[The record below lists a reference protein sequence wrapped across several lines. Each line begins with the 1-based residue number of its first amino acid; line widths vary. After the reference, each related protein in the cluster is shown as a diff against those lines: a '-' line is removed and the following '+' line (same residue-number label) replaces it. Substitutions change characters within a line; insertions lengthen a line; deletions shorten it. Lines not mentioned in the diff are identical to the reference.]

1 VSTPDLT
8 AEMAR
13 TALAVSAA
21 ELSPA
26 GRGVVTAAILDCLAC
41 AVAGSASDAGQIA
54 TDWLRNTG
62 GRPLATVIGSDL
74 KVAPAHAAWANA
86 IAGHALDYDDV
97 SVRMTHPSVTIVPG
111 IWAIA
116 ECRGLPGTSVVD
128 AYLAGFEIESRLCK
142 VLNPDHYEAGW
153 HTTGTLGVF
162 GATAGAAR
170 ILGLDLNATRTAF
183 GIAASSSAGIR
194 RNAGSMVKPLHAG
207 HASFH
212 GVQAAELAGVG
223 FTASP
228 SAMTGSSSFLDVFVD
243 ADHDCTAELLEAFAP
258 DAGYELDEGG
268 IAFKRFTCCGAIHTA
283 IDALLELVAEHQI
296 IVDDVSR
303 ITVRVNRLVPNV
315 LTHHVTRN
323 PLEGK
328 FSLEYSLAVALADG
342 DAGLEQYTYQ
352 RAADEALVALME
364 RVDVIVDESIPV
376 NLAFF
381 PSDVTIERR
390 RGATVN
396 KRVDVARGYPSRP
409 LTRDQLERKV
419 QGCCRNLLDDA
430 GIEELTQ
437 GVLGLGSCPDVTPLA
452 RLLGRP
458 PI

>member
-1 VSTPDLT
+1 MSGPDLT
-8 AEMAR
+8 EAMAR

-21 ELSPA
+21 DLPET
-26 GRGVVTAAILDCLAC
+26 GRAVVTAAILDCLAC
-41 AVAGSASDAGQIA
+41 AVAGSATDVGQIA
-54 TDWLRNTG
+54 AHWLRNTG
-62 GRPLATVIGSDL
+62 GKPLATVIGSEV
-74 KVAPAHAAWANA
+74 KVAPAHAGWANA

-116 ECRGLPGTSVVD
+116 EARSLPGSLVMD

-142 VLNPDHYEAGW
+142 VLNPAHYEAGW

-162 GATAGAAR
+162 GATAAAAR
-170 ILGLDLNATRTAF
+170 ILGLDLAATRNAL
-183 GIAASSSAGIR
+183 GIAASSAAGIR

-212 GVQAAELAGVG
+212 GVQAAELADAG

-228 SAMTGSSSFLDVFVD
+228 SVMTGSSSFLDVFVGTD
-243 ADHDCTAELLEAFAP
+243 NELASELIEAFAP
-258 DAGYELDEGG
+258 DVRHELVEGG

-283 IDALLELVAEHQI
+283 IDALLDLVAEHQI
-296 IVDDVSR
+296 TADDVSR
-303 ITVRVNRLVPNV
+303 IAVRVNRLVPNV

-342 DAGLEQYTYQ
+342 DAGLEQYTYK
-352 RAADEALVALME
+352 RAADDALVALME

-390 RGATVN
+390 SGATVN
-396 KRVDVARGYPSRP
+396 KRVDVARGYPSKP
-409 LTRDQLERKV
+409 LSREQLERKV
-419 QGCCRNLLDDA
+419 QGCCRGLLGDA
-430 GIEELTQ
+430 GIDELASN
-437 GVLGLGSCPDVTPLA
+437 VLDLGSCPDVTPVA

-458 PI
+458 AR